1 MKHLKWIWLALG
13 IASLA
18 TSVWRFAAPY
28 EMKVSDPLSKVG
40 IDIAI
45 SLLIGVF
52 GVFCLFKFTK
62 FVKAHKTQ
70 QNAIKDFLNE

>member
-1 MKHLKWIWLALG
+1 MKHLKWIWLVLG

-18 TSVWRFAAPY
+18 TSVWRFVAPY

-40 IDIAI
+40 IDIGI

-52 GVFCLFKFTK
+52 GVFCLFKFTT
-62 FVKAHKTQ
+62 FVKTHKRR
-70 QNAIKDFLNE
+70 QNVIKDFLND